1 MYSRHMD
8 DKILRALSNEN
19 RKRILEQLYFNN
31 YLEYAEL
38 MKRVGFKIGES
49 GKFAYHS
56 NKLEEAE
63 LIKKRIDGKYELTS
77 KGRKIVKILLE
88 ENIKDVDPITDF
100 SKNINVDLYA
110 ISSIIMFAGLFSL
123 IYNSILLILAFLNL
137 PARIVIMGQ
146 VYVRIIN
153 VHLSFLMLF
162 IGGTLTLLSLY
173 LLKKSGTKYTFIEKI
188 VLQKY
193 LFLILVNRGSIGKYL
208 FFLVL
213 AIIFSV
219 VSSFIPLFF

>member
-1 MYSRHMD
+1 MFSIMYSRHMD

-137 PARIVIMGQ
+137 PARIVIMG
-146 VYVRIIN
+146 
-153 VHLSFLMLF
+153 
-162 IGGTLTLLSLY
+162 
-173 LLKKSGTKYTFIEKI
+173 
-188 VLQKY
+188 
-193 LFLILVNRGSIGKYL
+193 
-208 FFLVL
+208 
-213 AIIFSV
+213 
-219 VSSFIPLFF
+219 